1 MMSGGI
7 QMFINEKLIHVC
19 FEKECQIICI
29 HSRRQVE
36 GGRTREQYQ
45 SMVEKI
51 NRLIEDDLGSI
62 VKR

>member
-1 MMSGGI
+1 
-7 QMFINEKLIHVC
+7 MFINEKLIHVC
-19 FEKECQIICI
+19 VEKECQIICI
-29 HSRRQVE
+29 HSRRRIE

-51 NRLIEDDLGSI
+51 NRLIEDDVGSI